1 MSVAYEIVDSMS
13 GSVTLEQGESAVTEV
28 RRRFVVGQFNNFNEC
43 YNFVRPYLPL
53 YTNESPFSYWIRQS
67 LNIQGIGN
75 RYYDVTATYR
85 TLGPLQDQG
94 NEEQDQQPPEYTPGS
109 VAWDTSGHTEHITQA
124 IVYEAFPNTA
134 ADFEGAINVSG
145 DSVQGLDVVRPAM
158 RYSETW
164 IMPVQTAMACGYISG
179 IYKLTGTV
187 NASKFRC
194 FDPGECLFVGARGQW
209 SDNSPYV
216 AVTFEFEARPN
227 DTDWTPWDTYSGAA
241 TTKKGWEHVWIR
253 YEDDKDADTLIKKPI
268 AAYKSQVY
276 HEQDWGGLGI
286 VPYQMTKPRD
296 PIAPV
301 IGRLVANG
309 LEANGIPSGI
319 TV

>member
-1 MSVAYEIVDSMS
+1 MS
-13 GSVTLEQGESAVTEV
+13 GSVTLDQGESAVTEV
-28 RRRFVVGQFNNFNEC
+28 RRRFVVGQFTTFGEC
-43 YNFVRPYLPL
+43 RAFVIPYLPL
-53 YTNESPFSYWIRQS
+53 YTNDAPFSYWIRQS

-85 TLGPLQDQG
+85 TLGPLQGDDKQDE
-94 NEEQDQQPPEYTPGS
+94 NEQQPEYTPGS

-124 IVYEAFPNTA
+124 LDYEILPVDG
-134 ADFEGAINVSG
+134 ADFEGAINIVG

-164 IMPVQTAMACGYISG
+164 IMPASTAMKCDYISAV
-179 IYKLTGTV
+179 YRLTGTV

-227 DTDWTPWDTYSGAA
+227 DPNWKPWATYPDGV
-241 TTKKGWEHVWIR
+241 TTKLGWEHVWIR
-253 YEDDKDADTLIKKPI
+253 YEDGTDASTLIKKPI

-276 HEQDWGGLGI
+276 HEEDWGDLKI
-286 VPYQMTKPRD
+286 VAHQVAQPRQSR
-296 PIAPV
+296 APV
-301 IGRLVANG
+301 VGVMAVNG
-309 LEANGIPSGI
+309 LTGNGLPSGI
-319 TV
+319 GV